1 MNLYVDIEDVYLT
14 NIFNHYID
22 YFEYIKDAIMKRYE
36 LFVASGKE
44 EYFIADSQ
52 WYIEELNKSKR
63 ELEDVFNKNAFN
75 VRLVKAMNKKGHFTG
90 YTKGQAENIINNF
103 YKARLKYE
111 NDYQTFTPELLVKQY
126 KIKQKLK
133 RLQGDF

>member
-44 EYFIADSQ
+44 EFFISYSQ
-52 WYIEELNKSKR
+52 WYNEELNKSKR

-75 VRLVKAMNKKGHFTG
+75 VRLVKAMHKKGHFTG
-90 YTKGQAENIINNF
+90 YTKDQAENIINNF

-133 RLQGDF
+133 RLQRDF

>member
-1 MNLYVDIEDVYLT
+1 MNFYVDVEDIYLT

-36 LFVASGKE
+36 LFVLGGKE
-44 EYFIADSQ
+44 EFFMDDCR

-63 ELEDVFNKNAFN
+63 ELEDVFKKEAFN
-75 VRLVKAMNKKGHFTG
+75 VRLVKAMNKKGYFTD
-90 YTKGQAENIINNF
+90 YIKYQAENIVDNYYNA
-103 YKARLKYE
+103 KRKYE
-111 NDYQTFTPELLVKQY
+111 QDYQTFTPELLVKQY